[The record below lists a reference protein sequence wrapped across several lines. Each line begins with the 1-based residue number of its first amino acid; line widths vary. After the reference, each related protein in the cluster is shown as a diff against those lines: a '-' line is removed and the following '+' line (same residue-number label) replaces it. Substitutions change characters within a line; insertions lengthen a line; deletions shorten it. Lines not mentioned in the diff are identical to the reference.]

1 MTRGFKYVNDRTWF
15 TLSELQDLL
24 QSLQLPPEPRVTV
37 KFEDA
42 RAVEKALRRQK
53 AIEAMK
59 KLKGSGNGNLVTVLK
74 RRGNKSSRFSLVK
87 MSLSN

>member
-1 MTRGFKYVNDRTWF
+1 MSTIEHV

-24 QSLQLPPEPRVTV
+24 QSLQLPPDTRLTV

-42 RAVEKALRRQK
+42 QAVQKALKRQK

-59 KLKGSGNGNLVTVLK
+59 KLKGSGNGNLVTALLAEQEKDALQAEEETKLK
-74 RRGNKSSRFSLVK
+74 C
-87 MSLSN
+87 

>member
-1 MTRGFKYVNDRTWF
+1 MSTIEHV

-24 QSLQLPPEPRVTV
+24 QSLQLPPDTRLTI

-42 RAVEKALRRQK
+42 RAVQKALKRQR

-59 KLKGSGNGNLVTVLK
+59 KLKGSGNGNLVNAL
-74 RRGNKSSRFSLVK
+74 LVEREK
-87 MSLSN
+87 DALL

>member
-1 MTRGFKYVNDRTWF
+1 MSTIEHV

-24 QSLQLPPEPRVTV
+24 QSLQLPPETRLTV

-42 RAVEKALRRQK
+42 QAVEKALKRQK

-59 KLKGSGNGNLVTVLK
+59 KLKGSGNGNLVTALLTEREKEALK
-74 RRGNKSSRFSLVK
+74 W
-87 MSLSN
+87 